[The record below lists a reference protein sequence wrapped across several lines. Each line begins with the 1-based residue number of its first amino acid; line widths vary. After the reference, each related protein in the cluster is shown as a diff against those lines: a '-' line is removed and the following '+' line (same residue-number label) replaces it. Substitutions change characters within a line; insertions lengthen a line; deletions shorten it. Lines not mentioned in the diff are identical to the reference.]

1 VGYRKLKQ
9 SKSKV
14 KGIIEAKKKMNGL
27 TAIFVIR
34 KGNAEII
41 ALSNSNKKKQS
52 QEMYDVYNNSKHTN
66 IADIRKEISRKFGT
80 PIPKPFPKGTREK
93 FKPKSVRR

>member
-1 VGYRKLKQ
+1 MKQ
-9 SKSKV
+9 SKSKI
-14 KGIIEAKKKMNGL
+14 KGIIEAKKKTNGL

-41 ALSNSNKKKQS
+41 ALSNKKNQS
-52 QEMYDVYNNSKHTN
+52 QEMFDVYNNSKHTN

>member
-1 VGYRKLKQ
+1 MKQ
-9 SKSKV
+9 SKSKI
-14 KGIIEAKKKMNGL
+14 KGIIEAKKKTNGL

-41 ALSNSNKKKQS
+41 ALSNKKNQS

-66 IADIRKEISRKFGT
+66 IVDIRKEISRKFGT
-80 PIPKPFPKGTREK
+80 PIPKPFPKGTRKNENEK
-93 FKPKSVRR
+93 RAKQSVRG

>member
-1 VGYRKLKQ
+1 MKQ
-9 SKSKV
+9 SKSKI

-27 TAIFVIR
+27 TPIFVIR

-41 ALSNSNKKKQS
+41 ALSNKKNQS
-52 QEMYDVYNNSKHTN
+52 QEMFDVYNNSKHTN

>member
-1 VGYRKLKQ
+1 MKQ
-9 SKSKV
+9 SKSKI

-41 ALSNSNKKKQS
+41 ALSNKKKQS
-52 QEMYDVYNNSKHTN
+52 QEMFDVYNNSKHTN

>member
-1 VGYRKLKQ
+1 MEK
-9 SKSKV
+9 
-14 KGIIEAKKKMNGL
+14 N
-27 TAIFVIR
+27 
-34 KGNAEII
+34 
-41 ALSNSNKKKQS
+41 QS
-52 QEMYDVYNNSKHTN
+52 QEMFDVYNNSKHTN